1 MGDAPVWGMVILAS
15 TSLSTIALVNKHSLA
30 VAFSNRMPAQL
41 AQRGGMGLI
50 PTTLLLMRLTL
61 AARFFQ
67 TALSVPWHIRSHVA
81 VVNARAHSSAV
92 PDGRGG

>member
-67 TALSVPWHIRSHVA
+67 IALRRPHGI
-81 VVNARAHSSAV
+81 SAAMWLS
-92 PDGRGG
+92 

>member
-1 MGDAPVWGMVILAS
+1 MVILAS

-50 PTTLLLMRLTL
+50 PTTLLFADASHIGSQILPDSAERPHGIC
-61 AARFFQ
+61 AAMW
-67 TALSVPWHIRSHVA
+67 LL
-81 VVNARAHSSAV
+81 
-92 PDGRGG
+92 